1 MARKKKIEQVILA
14 AGEDNIDQNTNVE
27 EPTSE
32 PTEPTEETGATESA
46 TSDFVMSGYARAGY
60 IPVAGEWYP
69 ALEEVRPRV
78 YHKYAH
84 EDIYKTLYPDLIN
97 NEENGEGGEEGGV
110 DPVDPVEDGG
120 ETPAVEPTPDEP
132 TTDPTDETV
141 EP

>member
-27 EPTSE
+27 EPTV
-32 PTEPTEETGATESA
+32 EPTEETTATESA

-97 NEENGEGGEEGGV
+97 NEEEGEDGEEGG
-110 DPVDPVEDGG
+110 VDPVEDGG

>member
-1 MARKKKIEQVILA
+1 MARKKKMEQVILA
-14 AGEDNIDQNTNVE
+14 AGEDDNIDQNTNVE
-27 EPTSE
+27 EPTV
-32 PTEPTEETGATESA
+32 EPTEETGATESA

-97 NEENGEGGEEGGV
+97 NEEEGEGGEEGGV
-110 DPVDPVEDGG
+110 DPVEDGG
-120 ETPAVEPTPDEP
+120 ETPTVEPTSDEP
-132 TTDPTDETV
+132 TTDPTDPTDETV